1 MKQTTLSLCA
11 LCLLLACLPAPAR
24 QAVPDAAGAAGATD
38 AADAAD
44 APSSAVPAVAVNG
57 VKDPEWKPYRQML
70 KGLDAFDAGRA
81 LAPQAAL
88 RFSLQGDEAL
98 LAGVT
103 LRIVGDS
110 ASIPVALAPDHTFV
124 LPRSREAAD
133 EEAELVLNRKKNA
146 IRWRTEIHS
155 PGVPDHARRLGDLRL
170 SCAVT
175 WAIVQDDLGFFKRHS
190 VNLMGGPCGTRLVK
204 FYWRPA
210 HAIASATLV
219 EGERRLPLT
228 VRRDGSAYTAPLSD
242 ASWSNEALVI
252 LEDAPAPVP
261 AAVQAAPSPVPP
273 AP

>member
-1 MKQTTLSLCA
+1 MRTIGA
-11 LCLLLACLPAPAR
+11 LLLCTALTALAAPCPALAQAAPAE
-24 QAVPDAAGAAGATD
+24 AGAATADGTADGASD
-38 AADAAD
+38 
-44 APSSAVPAVAVNG
+44 SASATATVAVNG

-70 KGLDAFDAGRA
+70 KGVDAFDAGRA
-81 LAPQAAL
+81 LAPQAPL
-88 RFSLQGDEAL
+88 RFSLQGEEAL

-110 ASIPVALAPDHTFV
+110 ISIPVALAPDHTFA

-133 EEAELVLNRKKNA
+133 EEAELVVNRKKNA

-155 PGVPDHARRLGDLRL
+155 PGVPEHARRLGDLRL
-170 SCAVT
+170 SCAVN
-175 WAIVQDDLGFFKRHS
+175 WAIVQDDVGFFTRHS

-242 ASWSNEALVI
+242 ASWGNEALVI
-252 LEDAPAPVP
+252 LEAAPA
-261 AAVQAAPSPVPP
+261 AAAQAAPSPAPP